1 MATPPTNQP
10 RSSDE
15 SAPAEAAGAYRQP
28 QSKSSNPLPWIL
40 GLLALIAAI
49 VLIAWAVG
57 LFDDEDD
64 DRDELEPG
72 ETLPGTSYI
81 VPATPAHA
89 QPFRLIVG

>member
-10 RSSDE
+10 RSNDE

-28 QSKSSNPLPWIL
+28 QSKSNPLPWIL

-72 ETLPGTSYI
+72 ETLPETSYI